1 MKPMTISDHSDVYV
15 GVVTMFNPYDEFPH
29 VIQMGIREVVGDY
42 QRQKERFKSEN
53 TIKGFM
59 DTPTSSEQL
68 KYYQMSQDYDRN
80 LYTTYNIPITTKTLF
95 KYQGK
100 TYEVVGEPVDQGG
113 QNEINLTRLRE
124 CPIG

>member
-1 MKPMTISDHSDVYV
+1 
-15 GVVTMFNPYDEFPH
+15 MFNPFDEFPH
-29 VIQMGIREVVGDY
+29 VIQMGKREVVGVY
-42 QRQKERFKSEN
+42 PKQIECFKSEQ

-68 KYYQMSQDYDRN
+68 KYYQMDNQYDRN
-80 LYTTYNIPITTKTLF
+80 LYTPYSVPITNKTLF

-100 TYEVVGEPVDQGG
+100 TYEVIGEPVDQGG

-124 CPIG
+124 CPIGKG